1 MKKYF
6 GRGRSETLD
15 WLVRVWLHEGP
26 PVCFLDGFPG
36 VGKTDLALELL
47 GQAERQGKWEHAV
60 IDEIGDRSRSVTE
73 NLMEFSSR
81 LSREGIREMEEVLW
95 LQERPMLG
103 HAFEKVLQRPVVI
116 VMDQAQRLLVPDRGD
131 PLPELVGI
139 LDYLRNRR
147 TLRGR
152 LLLLS
157 DRDVTKAK
165 WSEWV
170 HKRTLKELKLEEAV
184 AMFDARLAEEANSS
198 SDIPK
203 DRKLRAL
210 QILHYNPRAIE
221 ALVARMRTRSL
232 DAIMAD
238 DPGRWATEDA
248 SIDPGFLRNLERD
261 LLKQTM
267 EELKERYQRKLW
279 RLSVYR
285 YNNFQEEALQRLG
298 GTAEETEDFR
308 QQLFSRF
315 FLNYHRGTLS
325 MNPIVREISLSHLKS
340 EPAEVK
346 QAHSAAAEYYS
357 RFFNAKRILGSQSK
371 LSEQYGELR
380 YHLFNADRQDDLVA
394 INRRYTEHLRQEIKA
409 ETPVPTQRQELDDR
423 IEVLTRLLQEAGSKS
438 LEYHLARCLEVRNV
452 PGDGE
457 RALVHAERSADGD
470 RHEDHWVL
478 YATLTRQVQGDG
490 KAIQVILH
498 GLRTLA
504 EMGAKAIVAPLYRLG
519 AEILSE
525 SGKTN
530 EAIGLL
536 RDGIRSIPSENNLF
550 SLFELSAE
558 ISCRRRKPKEAI
570 QVLRE
575 GIWRIEQRF
584 GQQRLMVCALLLS
597 AAFETPANLEEILLL
612 PGKLGY
618 SYATALSRVLVCEME
633 GDWAGAAKI
642 ARSARKDFE
651 KEIGLATH
659 EALSLLAIN
668 DNHGARRALTSF
680 HNFTLSEGSV
690 GGWLEA
696 LIEVRSGNNAD
707 AQRSL
712 ELFLNREVD
721 VESELNVEFLL
732 RLWDEQEGIRHQN
745 RLCFNLPILPSSLTG
760 FSHSVRRLQFTDP
773 VLPSRSRVRPPQ
785 HLGGLHGS
793 AATIYVSYAWG
804 DDESETGR
812 RREEIVE
819 DLCRAVRA
827 SGRQVHRDKT
837 KTRAGS
843 SIDAF
848 AREIAAADR
857 IIAVLSEKSLLS
869 EWCMARE
876 LFRAYQR
883 CGFHREEFQQKVI
896 AVVMDDARPYLK
908 DRAAWAGLARHWKE
922 QVSTVSEKL
931 TAVDARRVNEH
942 VWHQGNLLEDMVERL
957 PGMLE
962 ALCDTKMEQDLQV
975 LAANEF
981 WDVVSRLP

>member
-1 MKKYF
+1 
-6 GRGRSETLD
+6 
-15 WLVRVWLHEGP
+15 
-26 PVCFLDGFPG
+26 
-36 VGKTDLALELL
+36 
-47 GQAERQGKWEHAV
+47 
-60 IDEIGDRSRSVTE
+60 
-73 NLMEFSSR
+73 
-81 LSREGIREMEEVLW
+81 
-95 LQERPMLG
+95 MLG
-103 HAFEKVLQRPVVI
+103 HAIEKVLQRPVVI

-131 PLPELVGI
+131 PLPELVSI

-147 TLRGR
+147 TLKGR

-165 WSEWV
+165 WSEWI
-170 HKRTLKELKLEEAV
+170 HKRTLKELKPEEAV
-184 AMFDARLAEEANSS
+184 TMFDARQAEEANSPT
-198 SDIPK
+198 DIPQA
-203 DRKLRAL
+203 RKLRAL
-210 QILHYNPRAIE
+210 QTLHYNPRAIE
-221 ALVARMRTRSL
+221 ALVGRMRTRSL

-248 SIDPGFLRNLERD
+248 AIDPVFLRNLERD

-267 EELKERYQRKLW
+267 EELKELYQRKLW

-285 YNNFQEEALQRLG
+285 YNFQEEALHRVG

-315 FLNYHRGTLS
+315 FLNYQRGTLS
-325 MNPIVREISLSHLKS
+325 LNPIVREISLSHLKS
-340 EPAEVK
+340 EPAELK
-346 QAHSAAAEYYS
+346 QAHSAAAEYYI
-357 RFFNAKRILGSQSK
+357 RFFNAKRILGNQSK

-409 ETPVPTQRQELDDR
+409 ETPVPTQRQELNDR
-423 IEVLTRLLQEAGSKS
+423 IEVLTQLLQEAGSKS
-438 LEYHLARCLEVRNV
+438 LEYHLARCLEVRKG
-452 PGDGE
+452 PGDAE

-470 RHEDHWVL
+470 RHEDHWL
-478 YATLTRQVQGDG
+478 LLATLTRQVQGDG
-490 KAIQVILH
+490 KAIEKILH
-498 GLRTLA
+498 GLRTLE

-525 SGKTN
+525 SGKTR

-536 RDGIRSIPSENNLF
+536 RDGIQSIPSENNLF

-558 ISCRRRKPKEAI
+558 ISCRRRKPTEAI
-570 QVLRE
+570 KVLRE

-584 GQQRLMVCALLLS
+584 GQQRLVICALLLS
-597 AAFETPANLEEILLL
+597 AAFENTTSLEEILLL
-612 PGKLGY
+612 PETKLGY

-633 GDWAGAAKI
+633 GDWAGAARI
-642 ARSARKDFE
+642 ARNARKDFQ

-659 EALSLLAIN
+659 EALSLLAID
-668 DNHGARRALTSF
+668 DNQGAQRALTSF

-696 LIEVRSGNNAD
+696 LIEVRRGNDAD
-707 AQRSL
+707 ARRSL

-721 VESELNVEFLL
+721 PESELNVEFLL
-732 RLWDEQEGIRHQN
+732 RLWDEQEGIRHGN

-760 FSHSVRRLQFTDP
+760 LSYPVRRLQFTEP
-773 VLPSRSRVRPPQ
+773 VLPSRPRVRTPEY
-785 HLGGLHGS
+785 LRGLHGS

-804 DDESETGR
+804 DDLSEAGR
-812 RREEIVE
+812 RREAIVE
-819 DLCRAVRA
+819 DLCQAVRA

-837 KTRAGS
+837 KIKAGS

-857 IIAVLSEKSLLS
+857 IIAVLSEKSLTS
-869 EWCMARE
+869 ELCMARE

-883 CGFHREEFQQKVI
+883 CGFHRGEFQQKVI
-896 AVVMDDARPYLK
+896 AVVMDDARLYLK
-908 DRAAWAGLARHWKE
+908 DRAAWAGLARHWKK
-922 QVSTVSEKL
+922 QASIVSEEL
-931 TAVDARRVNEH
+931 TGVDTRRVNEH
-942 VWHQGNLLEDMVERL
+942 VWHQGNLLEDMAERL

-975 LAANEF
+975 LAANKF
-981 WDVVSRLP
+981 WDVLSRLP